1 MKFLK
6 QSQLNKH
13 NLKDRDVSVQL
24 ALDADPGV
32 AQYKRVVLDVPNGAI
47 LPRGNTAQR
56 PTNSSVNGM
65 VRYNTQTEELEVRQ
79 NGSWRRVAFK
89 EPHTMTLQNLGNG
102 DAAEV
107 YFGPLVS
114 GSTNLDGSPYVPDLA
129 NPQNILVFIENVP
142 QLAGTNYSL
151 VDNPPS
157 KPAGRYIEFDSPVPF
172 GKPVNVLHG
181 IDR

>member
-13 NLKDRDVSVQL
+13 NLKDKDVAIELST
-24 ALDADPGV
+24 DSEPSI
-32 AQYKRVVLDVPNGAI
+32 AQYKRVIFDLPSSVTM
-47 LPRGNTAQR
+47 PRGNTAQR

-79 NGSWRRVAFK
+79 NNGWRRVAFK

-102 DAAEV
+102 NAVETI
-107 YFGPLVS
+107 FGPLMS
-114 GSTNLDGSPYVPDLA
+114 GSTNLDGTPYVPELS
-129 NPQNILVFIENVP
+129 NPQNILVFVENVP
-142 QLAGTNYSL
+142 QLAGVNYSL

-157 KPAGRYIEFDSPVPF
+157 KPAGRYIEFDSPVPIS
-172 GKPVNVLHG
+172 KPVHVLHG

>member
-13 NLKDRDVSVQL
+13 SLKDRDL
-24 ALDADPGV
+24 AIEIATDSDPGV
-32 AQYKRVVLDVPNGAI
+32 AQYKRVVMDMPNAAI
-47 LPRGNTAQR
+47 MPRGNTAKR

-79 NGSWRRVAFK
+79 NSGWRRVAFK

-102 DAAEV
+102 NAVEV

-114 GSTNLDGSPYVPDLA
+114 GSTNLDGSAYVPDIA

-142 QLAGTNYSL
+142 QLAGVNYSL

-157 KPAGRYIEFDSPVPF
+157 KPAGRYIEFDSPVPIS
-172 GKPVNVLHG
+172 KPVHVLHG